1 MNKGC
6 GGLPPIV
13 PIPRLSGGNTRSSPQ
28 KKDAEKLQFTTTVP
42 KKKQKNRINNL
53 SQMFGSIFPLFFG
66 SFYISWLKVP
76 KATMA
81 VPQRYL
87 QASQLASDQAQ
98 HDLSSE
104 ARRACCSNAVEVGMI
119 NVMVISDTR
128 YNGY

>member
-13 PIPRLSGGNTRSSPQ
+13 PIPRLSGGNTCSSPPNQMQ
-28 KKDAEKLQFTTTVP
+28 KSFNLPLQYP
-42 KKKQKNRINNL
+42 PQKKNRINNL
-53 SQMFGSIFPLFFG
+53 SQMCGSIFPLFFG
-66 SFYISWLKVP
+66 GFYISWLKVP

-104 ARRACCSNAVEVGMI
+104 ARRACCSNAVEVEMI
-119 NVMVISDTR
+119 NVMVISNTKYNR
-128 YNGY
+128 Y

>member
-1 MNKGC
+1 
-6 GGLPPIV
+6 
-13 PIPRLSGGNTRSSPQ
+13 
-28 KKDAEKLQFTTTVP
+28 
-42 KKKQKNRINNL
+42 
-53 SQMFGSIFPLFFG
+53 MFGSIFPLFFG
-66 SFYISWLKVP
+66 SFHISWLKVP